1 MSFIAGIKTEVKD
14 LLQSATNEALYL
26 SRASAESLAGRLP
39 VQPVVFGKEGTPFL
53 PLFGGALV
61 AADIDLPPMENG
73 DILTQRTWLPVMDA
87 QNNPI
92 PVERMSARDVNDAQ
106 QRCIVKALA
115 MTTGIGAAPFLGFSE
130 TREMLVK
137 LGIKPDSDLATVA
150 AYTKSND
157 QGKKYAHW
165 MAALIAARL
174 TDPHFHWEVVYS
186 PAWSDRETGEIWDS
200 APVYRVAGGWSVQ
213 VQATYRGITRCEWL
227 PLMGGPEHADI
238 LRPTV
243 FDWNT
248 AVMRAL
254 TKVIAYLTGYGL
266 DVYAGEDLEKLVPK
280 QVAKPSPKAQT
291 TKPEQAKAPSSQTV
305 VSTTPADTAATPVS
319 NTSATPQ
326 PSGQGHADAPA
337 SAAPSPAAEAPE
349 ASSPQATDSDAEKAP
364 VKTPEPEAMSENLKA
379 NLARVKTVTDVA
391 RLQGALRRADELFGA
406 EAPVFKKAVQSR
418 LAELEALAATV

>member
-1 MSFIAGIKTEVKD
+1 MSFINGIKTEVKD
-14 LLQSATNEALYL
+14 LLQAGSTGALYL
-26 SRASAESLAGRLP
+26 SRASAESLSGRLP

-61 AADIDLPPMENG
+61 AADIDLAPMENG
-73 DILTQRTWLPVMDA
+73 DILTQRTWLPVMDGK
-87 QNNPI
+87 NDPI
-92 PVERMSARDVNDAQ
+92 PVDRVSARDVSDAM

-115 MTTGIGAAPFLGFSE
+115 MTQGVGAAPFLGFSE

-137 LGIKPDSDLATVA
+137 LGLKPGSDLATVP
-150 AYTKSND
+150 AYTKEND
-157 QGKKYAHW
+157 QGKKYVHW

-174 TDPHFHWEVVYS
+174 TDPHFHWQAVYS

-213 VQATYRGITRCEWL
+213 VQATYRGVTRREWL

-238 LRPTV
+238 LQPTV

-280 QVAKPSPKAQT
+280 QVPKGANKASPMPEM
-291 TKPEQAKAPSSQTV
+291 TKP
-305 VSTTPADTAATPVS
+305 ADVATAVS
-319 NTSATPQ
+319 NTSATPH
-326 PSGQGHADAPA
+326 PSDQSKSDAPA
-337 SAAPSPAAEAPE
+337 PVDKSPAA
-349 ASSPQATDSDAEKAP
+349 
-364 VKTPEPEAMSENLKA
+364 TPEPPAMSENLKA
-379 NLARVKTVTDVA
+379 NLDRVKTVTDVA